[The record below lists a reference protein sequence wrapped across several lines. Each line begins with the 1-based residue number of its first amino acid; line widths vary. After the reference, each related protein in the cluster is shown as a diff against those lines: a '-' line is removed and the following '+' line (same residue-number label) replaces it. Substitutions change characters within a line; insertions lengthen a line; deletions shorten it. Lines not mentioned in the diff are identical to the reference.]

1 MEASNAAKQITLLFG
16 MIPPP
21 KKKKAAEI
29 IKVISVIVNFFRGS
43 SAPRSSLLL
52 YPLPP

>member
-1 MEASNAAKQITLLFG
+1 MRKKNYSAVCEDIMEASNAAKQITLLFG

-29 IKVISVIVNFFRGS
+29 IKVIS
-43 SAPRSSLLL
+43 PRCE
-52 YPLPP
+52 